1 MLMAIHC
8 TISDMF
14 ALKLVGMMDLR
25 LNNVPAK
32 RGEKAYPIDIFA
44 SVPAAGA
51 TVDVPSAL
59 AQVLSLE
66 QVLPPTVIVMVSALF
81 KDAVEFRMACCVSV

>member
-1 MLMAIHC
+1 
-8 TISDMF
+8 MF

-32 RGEKAYPIDIFA
+32 RGENVYPSDIFA
-44 SVPAAGA
+44 CVPAVGA
-51 TVDVPSAL
+51 WVDVPSAP

-66 QVLPPTVIVMVSALF
+66 HVLPPTLMLMVSSLF
-81 KDAVEFRMACCVSV
+81 NEAVEFRMACCVSV